1 MTDSLAA
8 TAEDYNSDDDFLGHP
23 KGLYVCFTTEL
34 WERFSFY
41 GMKYL
46 LLLYL
51 TKYHLFSDEAGLDVL
66 GSYAGLVYALPVIG
80 GLIADRYLGMRK
92 SVLFGGI
99 LLSLGHILMAVEGHQ
114 AIFYAAG
121 TTLTDNLTLATG
133 EVLTAGTV
141 LAENITHQDT
151 RALKVFY
158 FALALIV
165 MGVGYLKPNI
175 STIVGKLYS
184 KDDPRRDSGFTIF
197 YMGIN
202 IGSFVATLLCGWLG
216 ETFGWKYGFG
226 AAGIGMIIGLISF
239 SYGQKFLHGHAEPS
253 DPEKLTEKVLGPV
266 NREWSIYLLSLPALY
281 VFWMLVQNEPVVLL
295 TQNVFLIVAIVSIV
309 LYSMIHTRMEQDN
322 RMAYLFAGIT
332 VLAGIYTVLA
342 NLDHMPDF
350 LPTSAAIAE
359 YSLYIALALIVGFV
373 VYGFMTHNSAEF
385 GRTVVLMFLILTTV
399 VFWALFEQ
407 SAGSMTLFADR
418 VVDRTAGNVTFT
430 AAQFGSLNAGFIML
444 LALPFAALWVW
455 LAKRNL
461 EPSTPVKFGLG
472 IIQAGLGFGA
482 LVLGAQ
488 FPDSAGQVAMIW
500 LILAY
505 LLHTTGELCLSPVGL
520 SAVHQLSLGRVV
532 GVSMGTWFLATALSE
547 TVATRLGKMAAIATQ
562 GGEVT
567 DSAGALASYTQ
578 LFEFLM
584 YVGVG
589 VGVFVLLIS
598 PILRRGMHGVH

>member
-1 MTDSLAA
+1 MTESVAA
-8 TAEDYNSDDDFLGHP
+8 PAEDWSHEDEFLGHP

-41 GMKYL
+41 GMKFL

-51 TKYHLFSDEAGLDVL
+51 TKYHLFTDEMGFDVL

-99 LLSLGHILMAVEGHQ
+99 LLSLGHILMAVEGHH
-114 AIFYAAG
+114 AINYPVG
-121 TTLTDNLTLATG
+121 YTLTENLTLASG
-133 EVLTAGTV
+133 EVLAAGTI
-141 LAENITHQDT
+141 LAEAITFRDT
-151 RALKVFY
+151 AALNVFY

-175 STIVGKLYS
+175 STIVGKLYA

-202 IGSFVATLLCGWLG
+202 IGSFLATVLCGWLG

-239 SYGQKFLHGHAEPS
+239 SYGQRYLRGHAEPS
-253 DPEKLTEKVLGPV
+253 DPEQLRQKVFGPV
-266 NREWSIYLLSLPALY
+266 SREWSIYLLSLPVLGLL
-281 VFWMLVQNEPVVLL
+281 WLLVQHEPVVLA
-295 TQNVFLIVAIVSIV
+295 TQNVFLITAIVGII
-309 LYSMIHTRMEQDN
+309 LYSMVYRKTQGSN
-322 RMAYLFAGIT
+322 NVAYVFAALTIL
-332 VLAGIYTVLA
+332 VGIYAVFA
-342 NLDHMPDF
+342 NLEH
-350 LPTSAAIAE
+350 LPIDIPSNAQLAE
-359 YSLYIALALIVGFV
+359 YSVYGAAALIVGFV

-385 GRTVVLMFLILTTV
+385 SRTVVLMFLILTTV

-418 VVDRTAGNVTFT
+418 VVDREVGGITFT

-461 EPSTPVKFGLG
+461 EPATPVKFGLG
-472 IIQAGLGFGA
+472 IIQAGLGFGV
-482 LVLGAQ
+482 LVIGAR
-488 FPDSAGQVAMIW
+488 FPDAAGKVGMIW

-520 SAVHQLSLGRVV
+520 SAVTKLSIGRVV

-547 TVATRLGKMAAIATQ
+547 TVATRLGKLAAVATDA
-562 GGEVT
+562 GEVVN
-567 DSAGALASYTQ
+567 SAGALATYTQ

-589 VGVFVLLIS
+589 VGVFVLLVS
-598 PILRRGMHGVH
+598 PLLRRGMHGVH

>member
-1 MTDSLAA
+1 MTDSVA
-8 TAEDYNSDDDFLGHP
+8 TTADKHSNDEFLGHP

-41 GMKYL
+41 GMKFL

-51 TKYHLFSDEAGLDVL
+51 TKYHLFTDEASFDVL

-92 SVLFGGI
+92 SVLFGGT

-114 AIFYAAG
+114 AINYP
-121 TTLTDNLTLATG
+121 
-133 EVLTAGTV
+133 AGTV
-141 LAENITHQDT
+141 LSDSLTLASGEVLAAGTVLSEALMFRDT
-151 RALKVFY
+151 AALNVFY

-216 ETFGWKYGFG
+216 ETFGWRYGFG

-239 SYGQKFLHGHAEPS
+239 SYGQRYLHGHAEPS
-253 DPEKLTEKVLGPV
+253 EPQKLREKVFGPIS
-266 NREWSIYLLSLPALY
+266 REWSIYLLSLPALG
-281 VFWMLVQNEPVVLL
+281 VFWMLVQHEPVVLL
-295 TQNVFLIVAIVSIV
+295 TQNVFLICAIVGII
-309 LYSMIHTRMEQDN
+309 LYSMIHAKAAGSNTAAYIFAIAA
-322 RMAYLFAGIT
+322 MALGSYSAAASLGFLPGNELL
-332 VLAGIYTVLA
+332 VEYTVY
-342 NLDHMPDF
+342 
-350 LPTSAAIAE
+350 AAIA
-359 YSLYIALALIVGFV
+359 LIIAFV
-373 VYGFMTHNSAEF
+373 IYGFKTHNSDEF

-418 VVDRTAGNVTFT
+418 VVDREVGGMTFT

-455 LAKRNL
+455 LAKHNL
-461 EPSTPVKFGLG
+461 EPRTPVKFGLG

-482 LVLGAQ
+482 LVIGAR
-488 FPDSAGQVAMIW
+488 FPDAAGKVGVIW
-500 LILAY
+500 LVLAY

-520 SAVHQLSLGRVV
+520 SAVTKLSIGRVV

-547 TVATRLGKMAAIATQ
+547 TVATRLGKLAAVATH
-562 GGEVT
+562 GGEVV
-567 DSAGALASYTQ
+567 DSAGALATYTQ

-584 YVGVG
+584 YVGLG

-598 PILRRGMHGVH
+598 PLLRRGMHGVH